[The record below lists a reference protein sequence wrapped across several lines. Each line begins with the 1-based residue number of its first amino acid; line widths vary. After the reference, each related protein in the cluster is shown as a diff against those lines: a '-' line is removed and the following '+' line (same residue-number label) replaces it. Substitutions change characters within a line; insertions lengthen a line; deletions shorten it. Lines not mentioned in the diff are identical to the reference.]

1 MNIFKSK
8 RTIWVAAFSL
18 VVSLSAF
25 NLKDNYFEITKNLEI
40 FTNLYRDINIYYV
53 DETKPGTLVKEGIDA
68 MLASLDPYTVYI
80 PESKIEDYRFM
91 TTGQYGGIG
100 ATIRM
105 VDEDIYITEPYEG
118 FPANKSGLAAGDKII
133 ALDGLSIEG
142 KSSNEVSEFL
152 RGQSGTEL
160 EIEYLPLGGTT
171 SKKTKVKREVIKV
184 KDVPFSG
191 MLNEKTG
198 YIKLSSFTE
207 TASSEVK
214 EAFLKL
220 KEEGMKELVFDL
232 RGNGGGLL
240 MEAVNI
246 VNFFIPKGE
255 LVVETKGK
263 LKDLDKQ
270 YFSLNQPLDE
280 EIPITVLV
288 NGRSASASEIVAGSL
303 QDFDRAIIV
312 GQTSFGKGLVQQTKD
327 LSYNSKLKLTV
338 AKYYIPSGRCIQK
351 LDYTHRN
358 QNGIVDEVPDSLLK
372 SFETLG
378 GRVVMDGRGIEPD
391 IHVEEEEV
399 GRIFA
404 GLYDKAMFFKYSNQF
419 VLKNKEIP
427 SAVDFHLTDAQYNE
441 FVTMAMDAG
450 ISYSTE
456 SERMLDRLKL
466 IADKE
471 HYLDDATSEFEA
483 LRVKLEKNTERDL
496 KKFRHQ
502 IQEVLENEIIA
513 RYYYQSGRVEA
524 TLANDQYID
533 SALVYLQPEKTKE
546 ILSK

>member
-1 MNIFKSK
+1 M
-8 RTIWVAAFSL
+8 AAFSL

-142 KSSNEVSEFL
+142 KSSTEVSEFL

-160 EIEYLPLGGTT
+160 EIEYIPLGETAP
-171 SKKTKVKREVIKV
+171 KKAKVKREVIKV

-220 KEEGMKELVFDL
+220 KEEGMQELVFDL

-270 YFSLNQPLDE
+270 YFSLNQPLDL

-351 LDYTHRN
+351 LDYTHRSE
-358 QNGIVDEVPDSLLK
+358 NGIVDEVPDSLLK

-404 GLYDKAMFFKYSNQF
+404 GLYEKAMFFKYSNQF
-419 VLKNKEIP
+419 VLKHKEIP
-427 SAVDFHLTDAQYNE
+427 SAVDFHLTDEQYNE
-441 FVTMAMDAG
+441 FVALAMDAG

-471 HYLDDATSEFEA
+471 HYLADATSEFEA

-496 KKFRHQ
+496 NKFRHQ
-502 IQEVLENEIIA
+502 IQEVLENEIIS
-513 RYYYQSGRVEA
+513 RYYFQSGRVEA